1 MTEMTTLEK
10 IHFTERQLDKVQNE
24 LDDLYFDLF
33 IEELLAELEEKLWW
47 KRFIN
52 YCHTGR

>member
-33 IEELLAELEEKLWW
+33 IEELLAGIEERLWW
-47 KRFIN
+47 GRFIN